1 MPEYTMGHEE
11 VLPGR
16 RLLLCLHRR
25 REKTSQSGNP
35 MIELRLLVKGPNGNS
50 ELRIFDHLVFA
61 PRAYWKIDMFRV
73 ATGETLVPGQA
84 VRFEAEDCID
94 REGKVWLKVE
104 TFEGRSRNKVEK
116 YRDPKAENPPPANSA
131 PQTPSP
137 KTPTPKVK
145 YLAQEFKEK
154 GAETESDDIPF

>member
-1 MPEYTMGHEE
+1 MGHEE
-11 VLPGR
+11 VLPEGAYSFV
-16 RLLLCLHRR
+16 CIDAG
-25 REKTSQSGNP
+25 EKTSQSGNP

-116 YRDPKAENPPPANSA
+116 YLDPKGGESSAGQRRLKLRRRRLLRRRSSPWRRNSRRR
-131 PQTPSP
+131 
-137 KTPTPKVK
+137 VRDG
-145 YLAQEFKEK
+145 E
-154 GAETESDDIPF
+154 